1 MCTTTTAATTMII
14 TATSITTIIT
24 TTTTIVTVTQTQPI
38 YVLFTLAGK
47 YLDEVRNA
55 QAKAP
60 LTVSILDASNNVIEG
75 DGKLLV
81 IGNQIDPSTGSFQLK
96 AEFPNGNNQLFPGQY
111 ANTQLKV
118 SVDADALVVPAAA
131 VQRGPD
137 GDYVYVV
144 VPHAAGGA
152 PATAATTASAAPRR
166 RHRWGG
172 GSGDANAAG
181 ADNSNAPTV
190 KMQPVQVLGEA
201 DDTHELVS
209 GVQAGDL
216 VVTEGQFRLKQGSS
230 VQPMK
235 PGEQPKPPTAEEI
248 KKAAQQGGGR
258 GRRG

>member
-1 MCTTTTAATTMII
+1 MPLWVIDPTTSNI
-14 TATSITTIIT
+14 TASGG
-24 TTTTIVTVTQTQPI
+24 
-38 YVLFTLAGK
+38 VLK
-47 YLDEVRNA
+47 VVD
-55 QAKAP
+55 
-60 LTVSILDASNNVIEG
+60 
-75 DGKLLV
+75 
-81 IGNQIDPSTGSFQLK
+81 NQIDPNTSTFKLK
-96 AEFPNGNNQLFPGQY
+96 AEFPNQSNELWPGQFV
-111 ANTQLKV
+111 NLRMQVGT
-118 SVDADALVVPAAA
+118 VDNGLVVPTAA